1 MAHYG
6 TTKELLY
13 CLAGE
18 LSDDSDDENF
28 ELQQQQHRQHQSQQ
42 KTKPLYDFNVQPYVC
57 LEHIQQT
64 DSYPAKRVQGE
75 CSVCLETSHLLKV
88 KRCGHCFCVPCLAQ
102 YCEVAAEDRN
112 KLRHRICYFRKTITN
127 VLEILSVEEIK
138 GVKCPEIGCKEVIRQ
153 DQVFDILTS
162 NAVMN
167 NGSNTNEPSRFE
179 KYINRMHLEEV
190 ERRNRKR
197 FASYDC
203 LVCNTAFHRPLEL
216 LKKKDYTTLRCR
228 SCQMDVCGLCL
239 RSSHHGMSCEEQKSL
254 EKQKKLAKCL
264 EEREKKKLL
273 ELEKIRSSYMAR
285 LEKLK
290 QHLTPK
296 DNNWIQLM
304 EYSRART
311 VITCPVCSVVIE
323 RDGGC
328 NHMHCTR
335 CDSHFDFTRAPQL
348 AQSDHSFSREGS
360 QNAKDFLKKNQELLK
375 KIEAK

>member
-239 RSSHHGMSCEEQKSL
+239 RSSHHGMSCEEQKNL
-254 EKQKKLAKCL
+254 EKLVKWEKGI
-264 EEREKKKLL
+264 EEKERKKLL
-273 ELEKIRSSYMAR
+273 SVKKLRLLYTARIYKMKKELTMEEK
-285 LEKLK
+285 
-290 QHLTPK
+290 
-296 DNNWIQLM
+296 NWIQMM
-304 EYSRART
+304 EYSYVRM
-311 VITCPVCSVVIE
+311 VITCPKCDVVIE

-328 NHMHCTR
+328 NHMYCTR
-335 CDSHFDFTRAPQL
+335 CRNNFDFSKATL
-348 AQSDHSFSREGS
+348 LSNSNHSFSNEGTKS
-360 QNAKDFLKKNQELLK
+360 ARDLLK
-375 KIEAK
+375 WSEELAKLEHK